1 MSKLNIQVSTVEM
14 IITYWYFVSK
24 GQRMW
29 QFVENFQ
36 HVLCNF
42 IPFNSEWQSLPEHS

>member
-14 IITYWYFVSK
+14 IITYWYCVSK